1 VAEPKLIAPVE
12 VEKWAA
18 MPTRTWFGH
27 PRGLTILFL
36 TDTWEQFSYYGMRAI
51 LVYYMVER
59 LGLHQQ
65 RASVVYG
72 LYTAF
77 VYFTPILG
85 GVISDRWL
93 GRDRAVLIGGS
104 IMAAGHF
111 MMAFEPLFY
120 AALATIATG
129 NGLFLPSLP
138 SQINGLYAPDDPRRH
153 LAYNYYYVG
162 VNLGGFLAPL
172 GVGTVGELYGW
183 HWGFTLAG
191 IGMLTGLTIYIC
203 GRRYL
208 PTDASSG
215 TAAER
220 TQSDDDATSAA
231 TRKRFTLLLGVA
243 GIAVVFRVAYE
254 QVGNTLPLWIE
265 HTQRQI
271 GSFVIPMTWFQSLNP
286 LLIFVLT
293 PAFVARWL
301 QLARQGREP
310 SALRKMATGAWI
322 VCSSYLMLA
331 AVAAWY
337 TAHGGAASWL
347 WLVAFFV
354 VMTAGELFILPV
366 GLGLFGRLAPPRY
379 AATSIAL
386 WFFAAF
392 LGNLAAGA
400 LGTLWSDL
408 SPAGFFCLTASAAA
422 VAATGL
428 RCLDG
433 SVRDACTRLPTAP
446 YGELS

>member
-1 VAEPKLIAPVE
+1 MNSLTAETPVAPAP
-12 VEKWAA
+12 
-18 MPTRTWFGH
+18 TSRTWFGH

-51 LVYYMVER
+51 LVYYMVEQ

-65 RASVVYG
+65 HASVVYG

-138 SQINGLYAPDDPRRH
+138 SQINGLYAPEDPRRH

-191 IGMLTGLTIYIC
+191 VGMLSGLTIYLC

-208 PTDASSG
+208 PKDRAVAQRPQADESS
-215 TAAER
+215 TRE
-220 TQSDDDATSAA
+220 A
-231 TRKRFTLLLGVA
+231 TRKRFVLLFEVA
-243 GIAVVFRVAYE
+243 AVAVVFRVAYE

-265 HTQRQI
+265 HTHRQV

-301 QLARQGREP
+301 ELARQGREP
-310 SALRKMATGAWI
+310 SALRKMARGAL
-322 VCSSYLMLA
+322 VVASSYLMLA

-337 TAHGGAASWL
+337 SWHGGAASWL

-354 VMTAGELFILPV
+354 VMTSGELFILPV

-400 LGTLWSDL
+400 LGALWSTL
-408 SPAGFFCLTASAAA
+408 APAEFFCLTAGAAA
-422 VAATGL
+422 VSAVGL
-428 RCLDG
+428 LILDG
-433 SVRDACTRLPTAP
+433 PVRDACARVPIETTQNP
-446 YGELS
+446 GELS